1 MPFLPWKTLT
11 DSGSDILGDARLE
24 ALGDAATKLPFT
36 MTLDTHGRLTNASV
50 VTPATG
56 KFPAFTFTFVYRY
69 SSVTSR
75 RRQPARSKPSPRST
89 SGAAT
94 EPAGPRFRNG
104 RHAARTPSGAVAGY
118 ALSRHDGL
126 TGFSFDRG

>member
-1 MPFLPWKTLT
+1 MPFLPWKTPT
-11 DSGSDILGDARLE
+11 DSGSDVLGDARLE

-94 EPAGPRFRNG
+94 EPAGPFWLCRPG
-104 RHAARTPSGAVAGY
+104 RR
-118 ALSRHDGL
+118 
-126 TGFSFDRG
+126 